1 MDVTCWV
8 KHFLISKILW
18 KIAKKI
24 RVQVY
29 NTVCYLNK
37 THYEVYEKEE
47 MWLYKII
54 CFNTIRKTGHSKQQ
68 VWLGVIDTYVLILNG
83 ETKALTRAEVN
94 KERLLR
100 DNAVPVDYS
109 HADDGP
115 HSL

>member
-1 MDVTCWV
+1 M
-8 KHFLISKILW
+8 W
-18 KIAKKI
+18 KIAKCKFT
-24 RVQVY
+24 
-29 NTVCYLNK
+29 TVCYFNK

-54 CFNTIRKTGHSKQQ
+54 CLNTIRKTGHSKQQ
-68 VWLGVIDTYVLILNG
+68 VGLGFIDVRVLILNG
-83 ETKALTRAEVN
+83 QTKALPGAEVN